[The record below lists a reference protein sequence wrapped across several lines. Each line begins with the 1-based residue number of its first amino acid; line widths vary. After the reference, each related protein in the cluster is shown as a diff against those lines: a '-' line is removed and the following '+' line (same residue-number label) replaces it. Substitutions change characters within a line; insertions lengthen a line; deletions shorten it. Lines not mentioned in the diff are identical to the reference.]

1 MGHKGGPSRY
11 EIGTSE
17 PFTSYVARL
26 KGQARL
32 SNFVADVKRSDEAC
46 GKVMKHDF
54 IDTAVMGDQDLV
66 RGLADSEI
74 KLEVLYYS
82 VVGGRAKDTIKV

>member
-11 EIGTSE
+11 ETGTSE

-54 IDTAVMGDQDLV
+54 V
-66 RGLADSEI
+66 
-74 KLEVLYYS
+74 
-82 VVGGRAKDTIKV
+82 

>member
-11 EIGTSE
+11 ETGTSE

-74 KLEVLYYS
+74 K
-82 VVGGRAKDTIKV
+82 